1 MGLNELTVKQKDINK
16 KINSLLKERRILAE
30 RYKFEY
36 DRYESIKYDKSD
48 SVHKFKKT
56 LDTMKYRAQSITRQI
71 DTYNNDIKLLVIEI
85 KKYK

>member
-1 MGLNELTVKQKDINK
+1 MGLDELTVKQKDINK

-36 DRYESIKYDKSD
+36 DRYESIKYDDSD
-48 SVHKFKKT
+48 SVQRLKNT
-56 LDTMKYRAQSITRQI
+56 VDTMKYRAQSITRQI
-71 DTYNNDIKLLVIEI
+71 DAYNNDIRLLIIEV